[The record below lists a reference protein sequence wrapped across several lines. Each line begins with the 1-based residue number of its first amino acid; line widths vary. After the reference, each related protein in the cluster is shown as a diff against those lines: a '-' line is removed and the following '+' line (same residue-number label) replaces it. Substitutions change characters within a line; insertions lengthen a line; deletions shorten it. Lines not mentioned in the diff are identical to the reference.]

1 MKISNTS
8 NRLKELMNIRNLKQV
23 DILNKVQPLC
33 HIYDV
38 KFNKSDL
45 SQYVSGKTEPNQDKL
60 FILSKALN
68 VDVAWLM
75 GFDVP
80 VINGAASSKIERNSY
95 PLSDKEYNHITKYR
109 RLDDISKE
117 VVDVVIDKELERSSN
132 DKKDCIIEEPQTE
145 YNDDTK
151 IIPFCPQLV
160 SAGTGQYVF
169 DDFPTETIAVDSKK
183 FKRATYAIRVR
194 GNSMEPTFYNDDII
208 IVDREAVPTLNE
220 IGIFIIDNQGYVKR
234 VGNKALISDNKAYA
248 PIKSEDI
255 VCMGKV
261 LGKI

>member
-8 NRLKELMNIRNLKQV
+8 NRLRELMNIRNLKQV
-23 DILNKVQPLC
+23 DILNKLQPLC
-33 HIYDV
+33 GIYGV

-80 VINGAASSKIERNSY
+80 VISGAASSEIAKNSY
-95 PLSDKEYNHITKYR
+95 PLSDKEYTHISKYR
-109 RLDDISKE
+109 QLEPYSRDT
-117 VVDVVIDKELERSSN
+117 VDYIIDRELKRSDSIHS
-132 DKKDCIIEEPQTE
+132 DIIEYPQTD
-145 YNDDTK
+145 YN
-151 IIPFCPQLV
+151 IIPFYPQLV

-169 DDFPTETIAVDSKK
+169 DDIPTETIAVDNKK
-183 FKRATYAIRVR
+183 FRRATYAIRVR
-194 GNSMEPTFYNDDII
+194 GNSMEPTFYDNDII
-208 IVDREAVPTLNE
+208 IVDRDAVPDINE

-234 VGNKALISDNKAYA
+234 VGDKALISDNKAYA
-248 PIKSEDI
+248 SIESDDI